1 MLQPMSTSDSEL
13 IMVVFANLVS
23 EVLTKRSRMQ
33 LISNINDQNSSA
45 SPRSRKRPKV
55 NYLTPANLLQV
66 ANELQDQMCG
76 GYAVVMVFQ
85 DLGILAFRDCHG
97 IRPMVLGKRRRDARI
112 IDLREGGVWKVV
124 RTNSQTTN
132 LFRCD
137 FCAHL

>member
-1 MLQPMSTSDSEL
+1 
-13 IMVVFANLVS
+13 MVVFANLVS

-33 LISNINDQNSSA
+33 LISNINDQNSST

-66 ANELQDQMCG
+66 ANELQDQMRGGRLYSCCCMTRISYESAHA

-97 IRPMVLGKRRRDARI
+97 IRPLVLGKRRSSSAA
-112 IDLREGGVWKVV
+112 E
-124 RTNSQTTN
+124 SSAATTAAS
-132 LFRCD
+132 CSS
-137 FCAHL
+137 